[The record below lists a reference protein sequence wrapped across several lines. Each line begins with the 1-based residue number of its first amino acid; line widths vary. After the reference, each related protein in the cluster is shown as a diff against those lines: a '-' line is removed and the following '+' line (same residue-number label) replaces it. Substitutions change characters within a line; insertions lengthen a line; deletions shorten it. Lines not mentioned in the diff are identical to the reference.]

1 MNKFVAGFL
10 DAPLLIDNIEGR
22 IRRFN
27 ERNRLAFEMYSM
39 NDQELAE
46 LQMSRGDIPTVLRQA
61 DLPQ

>member
-10 DAPLLIDNIEGR
+10 DAPLLIDTIEGK
-22 IRRFN
+22 IRRFS

-61 DLPQ
+61 DQLQ